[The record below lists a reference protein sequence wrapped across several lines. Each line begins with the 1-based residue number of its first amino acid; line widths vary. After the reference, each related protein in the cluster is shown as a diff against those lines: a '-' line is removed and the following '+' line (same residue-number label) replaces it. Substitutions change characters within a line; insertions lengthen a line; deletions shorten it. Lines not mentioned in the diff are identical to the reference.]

1 MENYHKTFALGF
13 VVGHYPPSPTM
24 RCPHGGPPSPGDPY
38 FGELLE
44 TSILR
49 LANPRQED
57 SWNYQFL
64 FRILFFE
71 APILK
76 KNPWRPNSQYIFKD
90 MFFLGKS
97 WLQWSS
103 WQTLLNQ
110 KVKLVLEVERKMR
123 CGNLSELHLT
133 NETMVFS
140 GRNLRSDCCD
150 SIYKMKSNDSTK
162 KLNHLRPKKL
172 VLKCREGERV
182 YSPNYMETIKKG
194 ILRIPNQSGFHGVSL
209 VSLEHSPP
217 VISMA
222 ISQPLILKDSH
233 FKDNSFLWKKN
244 IGASIKGDV
253 I

>member
-1 MENYHKTFALGF
+1 MKAQFTIYFQ
-13 VVGHYPPSPTM
+13 GHVF
-24 RCPHGGPPSPGDPY
+24 
-38 FGELLE
+38 FGEIM
-44 TSILR
+44 TSVKFMT
-49 LANPRQED
+49 NVTE
-57 SWNYQFL
+57 
-64 FRILFFE
+64 
-71 APILK
+71 
-76 KNPWRPNSQYIFKD
+76 
-90 MFFLGKS
+90 
-97 WLQWSS
+97 
-103 WQTLLNQ
+103 Q

-209 VSLEHSPP
+209 VSLEHSPR
-217 VISMA
+217 
-222 ISQPLILKDSH
+222 
-233 FKDNSFLWKKN
+233 
-244 IGASIKGDV
+244 
-253 I
+253 